1 MISLFEYL
9 DNDVSDLLSE
19 HISVKRKYNNVIKE
33 LSGLIEVN
41 RCAKYLEKF
50 NCFRSNNNLI
60 DEAFDL
66 RNDEEKQLRLKL
78 AHKLLNKKRKTGLLE
93 DWPTKLPRF
102 YRNHGGRDKL
112 RRINNENYIIEGLGW
127 RLKIF
132 PPKKNKYSLEN
143 LSLIHKNKKN
153 KYNHR

>member
-9 DNDVSDLLSE
+9 DNDVSNLLSE

-50 NCFRSNNNLI
+50 NCFRSKNNLVG
-60 DEAFDL
+60 EAFDL

-78 AHKLLNKKRKTGLLE
+78 AHKLLNHRKKTGLLE
-93 DWPTKLPRF
+93 DWPTKLPSY
-102 YRNHGGRDKL
+102 YRNYRGRDKI
-112 RRINNENYIIEGLGW
+112 RRINNENYII
-127 RLKIF
+127 
-132 PPKKNKYSLEN
+132 
-143 LSLIHKNKKN
+143 
-153 KYNHR
+153 